1 FVYHKVYIP
10 VYLFYFIY
18 IFQALGILIAIPG
31 FWLILTLLA
40 FLIFFLCRCCDGS
53 LNKKKKLTPLKW
65 TLAIFALLCWSMRS
79 DVTKWTRACLQ
90 CQRSKVHRHTRSK
103 PGTFLIP
110 SSRFEH
116 VHIDIVGPLPPL
128 QGFRYIVTCIDRY
141 SRWLECIPVT
151 DISAES
157 MAKVF
162 YANWICRF
170 GVPLRL
176 TSDQGRQ
183 FESDLFH
190 VLSTTLGIKQICTTP
205 YHPAANG
212 MVERLHRTLKAALR
226 CHGGDDWANVL
237 PTVLLGLRTAFKED
251 IQAATAEMI
260 YGENLRLQ
268 GEFFTPSRYNP
279 NPANFVGHLKT
290 TMEKLRPTPTRQ
302 PNRTTCFVH
311 EELNLCQQVFVRN
324 DTCKFFKIE
333 ILYFNKFY
341 EIKTAVYTN
350 RLYYNTIRIQL
361 ILEND
366 VNPGLDKL
374 KEDFSKPLPNAT
386 VHDYLQDALK
396 NMRKNV
402 STGITKVVDINK
414 NIDKLDLQPI
424 PDNIKMIEIIRW
436 PVTIAAL
443 CVLILVC
450 VILLWGV
457 IRHSRCLLI
466 LFSVLGLLSVV
477 ICWISVSLYLGSCVA
492 ASDFCLNPEPFFYKQ
507 ASGTFYTS
515 VLKYYLNCDDPNPF
529 EDSIEDGKK
538 AVHNVQNTLAA
549 VTKIAVTF
557 YPQKEVREVLDSLAL
572 FLNRTEK
579 ILSGMDVLLNC
590 NKMHK
595 EYETAMGAL
604 CTGVLE
610 GTAFMLVSAAGAGI
624 LFTVLI
630 WVASHTWIH
639 IRKKFSVL
647 GLLSVVIC
655 WISVSLYLGS
665 CVAASDF
672 CLNPE
677 PFFYKQASGTF
688 YTSVLKYYLNCDDPN
703 PFEDS
708 IEDGKKAVHN
718 VQNTLA
724 AVTKIAVTF
733 YPQKEVRE
741 VLDSLALFLNRT
753 EKILSGMDVLLNCN
767 KMHKE
772 YETAMGALCTGV
784 LEGTAFMLVSA
795 AGAGILFTVLIWVA
809 SHTWIHIRKKRPA
822 EPVDEEDPFLPSS
835 AVGSNSRRNRDT
847 YSSMGARPRYSH
859 TPPQTPHFTASLNGR
874 SGGREDQP
882 CLQGRYTPPPAT
894 DGDLTCATKF

>member
-1 FVYHKVYIP
+1 MQQYANQKYNISQVANWFHAFPHVDITFSYVNATFDP
-10 VYLFYFIY
+10 SNSAYLE
-18 IFQALGILIAIPG
+18 ALGILIAIPG

-65 TLAIFALLCWSMRS
+65 TLAIFALLCCGALSVGLFGNDQEHSGMETVQQAS
-79 DVTKWTRACLQ
+79 ENMAE
-90 CQRSKVHRHTRSK
+90 
-103 PGTFLIP
+103 IA
-110 SSRFEH
+110 SSVKNE
-116 VHIDIVGPLPPL
+116 
-128 QGFRYIVTCIDRY
+128 
-141 SRWLECIPVT
+141 
-151 DISAES
+151 
-157 MAKVF
+157 
-162 YANWICRF
+162 
-170 GVPLRL
+170 
-176 TSDQGRQ
+176 
-183 FESDLFH
+183 
-190 VLSTTLGIKQICTTP
+190 
-205 YHPAANG
+205 
-212 MVERLHRTLKAALR
+212 
-226 CHGGDDWANVL
+226 
-237 PTVLLGLRTAFKED
+237 
-251 IQAATAEMI
+251 
-260 YGENLRLQ
+260 
-268 GEFFTPSRYNP
+268 
-279 NPANFVGHLKT
+279 
-290 TMEKLRPTPTRQ
+290 
-302 PNRTTCFVH
+302 
-311 EELNLCQQVFVRN
+311 
-324 DTCKFFKIE
+324 
-333 ILYFNKFY
+333 
-341 EIKTAVYTN
+341 
-350 RLYYNTIRIQL
+350 TIRIQL

-374 KEDFSKPLPNAT
+374 KEDFKKPLPNTT

-549 VTKIAVTF
+549 VTKIAVTY

-579 ILSGMDVLLNC
+579 ILSGMDALLNC

-639 IRKKFSVL
+639 IRKKNFVL
-647 GLLSVVIC
+647 WWS
-655 WISVSLYLGS
+655 
-665 CVAASDF
+665 
-672 CLNPE
+672 
-677 PFFYKQASGTF
+677 
-688 YTSVLKYYLNCDDPN
+688 
-703 PFEDS
+703 
-708 IEDGKKAVHN
+708 
-718 VQNTLA
+718 
-724 AVTKIAVTF
+724 
-733 YPQKEVRE
+733 R
-741 VLDSLALFLNRT
+741 
-753 EKILSGMDVLLNCN
+753 
-767 KMHKE
+767 
-772 YETAMGALCTGV
+772 
-784 LEGTAFMLVSA
+784 
-795 AGAGILFTVLIWVA
+795 
-809 SHTWIHIRKKRPA
+809 RPA

-882 CLQGRYTPPPAT
+882 CLQGRYTPPPAYEQ
-894 DGDLTCATKF
+894 L